1 MTPRALGACLGW
13 KRTERLKGRTVAG
26 SPWQR
31 YSRRY
36 STSSTAGKTRR
47 ARIAPSS
54 RTART
59 RLSAFVSQPPR
70 YPSRHGHACGGG
82 GALVTRSRGSAVAAC
97 SSRRL
102 SAGPVSVRLRQLGR
116 FPRAALYGTAAARV
130 PRTACDAAQRQTPAA
145 PTAARPLCEHVL
157 RSHPAR
163 GRIVVAA
170 ELVPKRRVTR
180 ANGCRVLSGAEPVRV
195 RTRARRARAKAAG
208 GRRKANRRE
217 GLRAAGACVQA
228 AHEAACIRA
237 RVRVRA
243 QPRRRC
249 RGTLVAPTRIW
260 AKPSEA
266 NSFAHSKFGA
276 TAGAAPCA
284 SCT

>member
-59 RLSAFVSQPPR
+59 RHFRIRIPAATVPQPPWSCMR
-70 YPSRHGHACGGG
+70 WRRRTGM
-82 GALVTRSRGSAVAAC
+82 RSRGSAVAAC

-102 SAGPVSVRLRQLGR
+102 SAGPVPVRLRQTGSWAGSRGQRCTALLPR
-116 FPRAALYGTAAARV
+116 HCCEPRAMLRNVTTRS
-130 PRTACDAAQRQTPAA
+130 PN
-145 PTAARPLCEHVL
+145 AARPLGEHVL

-163 GRIVVAA
+163 GRIVAAA
-170 ELVPKRRVTR
+170 ELVPKQRVTR

-195 RTRARRARAKAAG
+195 RTCARRAPSESG
-208 GRRKANRRE
+208 GR
-217 GLRAAGACVQA
+217 AA
-228 AHEAACIRA
+228 
-237 RVRVRA
+237 
-243 QPRRRC
+243 
-249 RGTLVAPTRIW
+249 
-260 AKPSEA
+260 
-266 NSFAHSKFGA
+266 
-276 TAGAAPCA
+276 
-284 SCT
+284 